1 MMLLS
6 DVRPDG
12 MIRRPDGW
20 CFWTAGRPEGWQWTE
35 FFDLQTVQN
44 LLETLLNSGIPVK
57 EHHYKEVIL
66 VNLTSLVP
74 SYAVSKIYHASL
86 ADSQF
91 EILANSDGESV
102 WHRAWRP
109 LSLESRALFWA
120 TDSSAVVASGLI
132 QPVSTTHETSIDFK
146 KKHIRAF
153 QYP

>member
-1 MMLLS
+1 
-6 DVRPDG
+6 
-12 MIRRPDGW
+12 
-20 CFWTAGRPEGWQWTE
+20 
-35 FFDLQTVQN
+35 VQN

-102 WHRAWRP
+102 
-109 LSLESRALFWA
+109 
-120 TDSSAVVASGLI
+120 
-132 QPVSTTHETSIDFK
+132 
-146 KKHIRAF
+146 
-153 QYP
+153 